1 MAGEVEGEHESRGMN
16 IRMGYLQRAIQAT
29 LTIWLS
35 LAIVIIV
42 IFGLSEDLR
51 VAGVDREA
59 NVQIT
64 FIIALGLILLVL
76 WLLPRSFLT
85 LKEEREDDTRW
96 RYIEHFLL

>member
-1 MAGEVEGEHESRGMN
+1 
-16 IRMGYLQRAIQAT
+16 MGYLQRAIQAT

-59 NVQIT
+59 NVQIRRSRTSGCADLQPIADSGRFQERIVDRST
-64 FIIALGLILLVL
+64 FGRFEVIAFHVPHPQ
-76 WLLPRSFLT
+76 PRRSL
-85 LKEEREDDTRW
+85 
-96 RYIEHFLL
+96 